1 MRLLS
6 ALALILLVSS
16 CGPDQKAIES
26 NKLKEVMA
34 VHDEVMPKMSNIR
47 KLKKALEEAIS
58 QNEIL
63 RDRVTELECLLV
75 EACEKI
81 R

>member
-26 NKLKEVMA
+26 KKFKEVMA